1 MTESIFGHLYIFNC
15 FWNLIFNQ
23 NIGGA
28 DAGQWIQQV
37 WGQDMTRLWHF
48 FSLFHFSTLFTSSR
62 FPHNSTFNPHDS
74 THSLHNPSCIK
85 KVEKMRR
92 ALQTL
97 IRSFALK
104 LPSNASSKIARC
116 FSTKSCNPQTVQ
128 HSPTPPGAASPSTN
142 LCVALIGARW
152 VNSHFFIAFRTESHN
167 FQNCQFV

>member
-1 MTESIFGHLYIFNC
+1 MTESFFGHLYIFNC

-48 FSLFHFSTLFTSSR
+48 FSLFHFSAQFSTLFTSSR

-74 THSLHNPSCIK
+74 THSFHNPSCIK

-104 LPSNASSKIARC
+104 LPGNASSKIARC
-116 FSTKSCNPQTVQ
+116 FSTKSCNP
-128 HSPTPPGAASPSTN
+128 PTPPGAASPSTN
-142 LCVALIGARW
+142 LCVALIGAPW
-152 VNSHFFIAFRTESHN
+152 VNSHFFHSI
-167 FQNCQFV
+167 QNRVA